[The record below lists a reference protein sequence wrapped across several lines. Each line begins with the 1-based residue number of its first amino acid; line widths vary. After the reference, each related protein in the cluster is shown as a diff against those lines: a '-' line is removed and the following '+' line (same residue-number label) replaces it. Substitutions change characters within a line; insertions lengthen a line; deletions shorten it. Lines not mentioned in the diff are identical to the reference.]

1 MPNTCHKKCVFA
13 AHQRR
18 MISFARVPAMPCFM
32 FRAALVLL
40 LMFASAPAQAL
51 SLMDPFNL
59 PGTLDAGV
67 TLAGQDIAYA
77 PGPRHKLDVYVPD
90 EIDGTAP
97 VLVFIYGGAWRQGTK
112 ADYPFVGHA
121 FAAQGFV
128 TVVPDYRL
136 VPNVAYP
143 DFLND
148 NAKAIKWVED
158 NIHLFGGDKERI
170 FIAGHSAGAYNA
182 VMLGMDRTY
191 LTEAGVTEPIRG
203 VVGLS
208 GPFAV
213 YPFEFT
219 ELQDAFG
226 HVDNPQMTQP
236 INMSTANTVPMFLG
250 HGSMDLIVS
259 VENTTAM
266 EKKFLAENHGIT
278 TKIYD
283 GIGHME
289 AVWALAGIYRWRG
302 SVLDDVINFLNGLG
316 AFDPEGFGPIDLV
329 PESEPGTEPELPVTA
344 ATVAAELNQRLN
356 DGQLPPLTDAEPT
369 DAEQSPA
376 EPAS

>member
-1 MPNTCHKKCVFA
+1 MNLQTTIPD
-13 AHQRR
+13 
-18 MISFARVPAMPCFM
+18 MIKFVVRVILMA
-32 FRAALVLL
+32 VLL
-40 LMFASAPAQAL
+40 LGAIPAQAL

-67 TLAGQDIAYA
+67 TLAGSNISYA
-77 PGPRHKLDVYVPD
+77 SGPRHKLDVYVPD
-90 EIDGTAP
+90 QIESTAP
-97 VLVFIYGGAWRQGTK
+97 VLVFLYGGAWRQGTK

-128 TVVPDYRL
+128 TVIPDYRL
-136 VPNVAYP
+136 VPDVAYP
-143 DFLND
+143 EFLND
-148 NAKAIKWVED
+148 NAKAVKWVED

-191 LTEAGVTEPIRG
+191 LNEAGVTEPIRG

-213 YPFEFT
+213 YPFEFA
-219 ELQDAFG
+219 ELQEAFG
-226 HVDNPQMTQP
+226 HVDNPQLTQP
-236 INMSTANTVPMFLG
+236 INMPTANTVPLFLG
-250 HGSMDLIVS
+250 HGSGDLIVS

-278 TKIYD
+278 AKIYD
-283 GIGHME
+283 GVGHME

-302 SVLDDVINFLNGLG
+302 SVLDDVINFLNQLG

-329 PESEPGTEPELPVTA
+329 PEPEPGTLPEPPVTA
-344 ATVAAELNQRLN
+344 ATVAAELNTKLN
-356 DGQLPPLTDAEPT
+356 DGQLPPLTDVQT
-369 DAEQSPA
+369 D
-376 EPAS
+376 